1 MQAWLLP
8 DCRLLLTTWRGTVV
22 DVMLTLRRWIAL
34 GLIVIAAL
42 SCLASESMM
51 RGRGFVLASEPILF
65 DAELHPR
72 FTANQVRDSA
82 ASTRDGLAKW
92 AATREGRTIIA
103 RFLSTDR
110 EVEVIESADELSI
123 GRAPQ
128 PGFMTLL
135 AADDHTKVKTYQLI
149 LNPSLAA
156 EYNQRSAIDLGL
168 PRTPAEVMA
177 LAWAGEMLH
186 VDLYAKGIPLPH
198 HQRADFQERW
208 RLVADALGLPRVPHV
223 TDGLP
228 GVR

>member
-1 MQAWLLP
+1 LWASAIA
-8 DCRLLLTTWRGTVV
+8 RRGTVFDV
-22 DVMLTLRRWIAL
+22 DRIVRRWL
-34 GLIVIAAL
+34 VLAL
-42 SCLASESMM
+42 SVISAFASASD
-51 RGRGFVLASEPILF
+51 RVGRGFVLAGEPIAF
-65 DAELHPR
+65 DADLRPR
-72 FTANQVRDSA
+72 FTANQMRDSA

-92 AATREGRTIIA
+92 ASTREGRTIIA
-103 RFLSTDR
+103 RFRATDR
-110 EVEVIESADELSI
+110 EVEVIESADEVSI

-135 AADDHTKVKTYQLI
+135 AFEDRTKVKTYQLI
-149 LNPSLAA
+149 LNPALAA

-223 TDGLP
+223 TDEL
-228 GVR
+228 RASSFH